1 MLIVMKISVDKNIPY
16 LDNLFPEQ
24 VEVQWLAGGEF
35 SAESVR
41 DSDALLIR
49 TRTRCDRTLL
59 EGSRVKAIATATIGT
74 DHIDLEYCKKQ
85 DIKVISAAGCNARGV
100 KQYVAA
106 ALVELEK
113 SGVELA
119 GRTIGV
125 VGVGN
130 VGSQVVQAA
139 RVMGLRVLQCDPI
152 RAQRGEMDS
161 HTDID
166 ILLKDS
172 DIVTLHVPLTKTGQ
186 WATENMVNREFFAK
200 MKSGAIFINSSRG
213 EVVDQEALK
222 EAIRS
227 GKLSHTVLDVWRN
240 EPDIDRELMNMVDI
254 ATPHIAGYSKQG
266 KANGSA
272 MCVRALSDI
281 YNLGLNEWYPSQVEP
296 NRVDCE
302 RLTLGE
308 IRESIAVCCDLAGD
322 CQRLRANPE
331 QFESLRNNY
340 DYREETL

>member
-1 MLIVMKISVDKNIPY
+1 MKISVDKNIPY
-16 LDNLFPEQ
+16 LENVFPDS
-24 VEVQWLAGGEF
+24 VEVEWLAGGEF
-35 SAESVR
+35 TAETVR
-41 DSDALLIR
+41 ESDALLIR
-49 TRTRCDRTLL
+49 TRTRCDEVLL
-59 EGSRVKAIATATIGT
+59 EGSRVKTIATATIGT
-74 DHIDLEYCKKQ
+74 DHIDLEYCRQK

-106 ALVELEK
+106 ALIELERG
-113 SGVELA
+113 GVVLE
-119 GRTIGV
+119 GKTIGV

-139 RVMGLRVLQCDPI
+139 RAMGLKVLQCDPI

-161 HTDID
+161 HIDID
-166 ILLKDS
+166 TLLSAS

-186 WATENMVNREFFAK
+186 WATENMANREFFAK

-222 EAIRS
+222 DAIRS

-272 MCVRALSDI
+272 MCITALSKMFDW
-281 YNLGLNEWYPSQVEP
+281 GLNEWYPSQVEP

-308 IRESIAVCCDLAGD
+308 IRESITKCCDLAGD

-340 DYREETL
+340 DYR

>member
-1 MLIVMKISVDKNIPY
+1 MKISVDKNIPY
-16 LDNLFPEQ
+16 PENVFPDS
-24 VEVQWLAGGEF
+24 VEVEWLAGGEF
-35 SAESVR
+35 TAETVR
-41 DSDALLIR
+41 ESDALLIR

-85 DIKVISAAGCNARGV
+85 DIKVISAAGCNAKGV

-119 GRTIGV
+119 GKTIGV

-186 WATENMVNREFFAK
+186 WATENMANREFFAK

-272 MCVRALSDI
+272 MCITALSKMFDW
-281 YNLGLNEWYPSQVEP
+281 GLNEWYPSQVCP
-296 NRVDCE
+296 NTFNCE
-302 RLTLGE
+302 EMTLDE
-308 IRESIAVCCDLAGD
+308 IRALVSKYCDLAGD
-322 CQRLRANPE
+322 CARLRTNPE

>member
-1 MLIVMKISVDKNIPY
+1 
-16 LDNLFPEQ
+16 
-24 VEVQWLAGGEF
+24 
-35 SAESVR
+35 
-41 DSDALLIR
+41 
-49 TRTRCDRTLL
+49 
-59 EGSRVKAIATATIGT
+59 
-74 DHIDLEYCKKQ
+74 LEYCKKQ
-85 DIKVISAAGCNARGV
+85 DIKVISASGCNARGV

-119 GRTIGV
+119 GKTIGV

-186 WATENMVNREFFAK
+186 WATENMANREFFAK
-200 MKSGAIFINSSRG
+200 MKAGAIFVNSSRG

-272 MCVRALSDI
+272 MCVRALSKMFDW
-281 YNLGLNEWYPSQVEP
+281 GLNEWYPSQVEP

-302 RLTLGE
+302 RLTLDE
-308 IRESIAVCCDLAGD
+308 IRESITRCCDLAGD

>member
-1 MLIVMKISVDKNIPY
+1 MKISVDKNIPY
-16 LDNLFPEQ
+16 IENIFPDS
-24 VEVQWLAGGEF
+24 VEVEWLAGGEF
-35 SAESVR
+35 SAEVVR

-49 TRTRCDRTLL
+49 TRTRCDEALL
-59 EGSRVKAIATATIGT
+59 EGSRVKTIATATIGT
-74 DHIDLEYCKKQ
+74 DHIDLEYCRQK

-106 ALVELEK
+106 ALIELERG
-113 SGVELA
+113 GVVLE
-119 GRTIGV
+119 GKTIGV

-186 WATENMVNREFFAK
+186 WATENMANREFFAK

-272 MCVRALSDI
+272 MCITALSKMFDW
-281 YNLGLNEWYPSQVEP
+281 GLNEWYPSQVCP
-296 NRVDCE
+296 NTFNCE
-302 RLTLGE
+302 EMTLDE
-308 IRESIAVCCDLAGD
+308 IRALVSKYCDLAGD
-322 CQRLRANPE
+322 CARLRTNPE

>member
-1 MLIVMKISVDKNIPY
+1 MKISVDKNIPY
-16 LDNLFPEQ
+16 IENILPDS
-24 VEVQWLAGGEF
+24 VEVEWLAGGEF
-35 SAESVR
+35 SAEVVR
-41 DSDALLIR
+41 DSDVLLIR

-85 DIKVISAAGCNARGV
+85 DIKVISAAGCNAKGV

-106 ALVELEK
+106 ALVDLEK

-119 GRTIGV
+119 GKTIGV

-200 MKSGAIFINSSRG
+200 MKAGAIFINSSRG

-272 MCVRALSDI
+272 MCIRALSKMFDW
-281 YNLGLNEWYPSQVEP
+281 GLNEWYPSQVEP

-308 IRESIAVCCDLAGD
+308 IRESIAKCCDLAGD